1 MNQLKDWQSGQNIV
15 IFYNIPETDFAN
27 SNDTTA
33 ALLSNFTQLI
43 ADVCEVAYH
52 KQGVTSA
59 RRLRKKQKIIQEFH
73 QFSLNFQ
80 TLK

>member
-27 SNDTTA
+27 SNDTTT
-33 ALLSNFTQLI
+33 ALLSNFKQLI

-59 RRLRKKQKIIQEFH
+59 CRLRKKTEDNSRIRPILLK
-73 QFSLNFQ
+73 FSNP
-80 TLK
+80 